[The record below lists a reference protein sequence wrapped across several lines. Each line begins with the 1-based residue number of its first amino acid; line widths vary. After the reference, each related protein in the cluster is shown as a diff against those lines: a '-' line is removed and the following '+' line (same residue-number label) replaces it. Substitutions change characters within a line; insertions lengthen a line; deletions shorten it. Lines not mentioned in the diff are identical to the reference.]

1 MNHYFE
7 KHRPFANG
15 IALSSAGIGY
25 LSGPY
30 LIAWLLETLGWRH
43 TLVVIS
49 CITLQMCILGSLF
62 FPIKGQ
68 PTGTCICLHA
78 CRSRHERSPSPARGR
93 DKAGS
98 FSIFLFLKNK
108 FVWILYASYTMLMVG
123 HSTQIVHFPSY
134 VKYLGIPFSDIP
146 LLYTMYGVTLVLARL
161 LGGMFCNSKEV
172 SLLLVYI
179 VCQFAFGLAIAL
191 MPIFADSFPTL
202 GIYITIIAI
211 YYGCCY
217 ASVTPLLVQYV
228 GLQHISMS
236 FGALFVCGGVGY
248 VIGPSFAGW
257 LYVVISI
264 LNILDIP

>member
-7 KHRPFANG
+7 KNRPLANG

-49 CITLQMCILGSLF
+49 CITLQICILGSLF

-68 PTGTCICLHA
+68 PTATCICLHA
-78 CRSRHERSPSPARGR
+78 CRSRHERPPSPARGT

-98 FSIFLFLKNK
+98 SLFLFLKNK
-108 FVWILYASYTMLMVG
+108 FVWILYASYTMFMAG
-123 HSTQIVHFPSY
+123 YSTQMIHFPSY
-134 VKYLGIPFSDIP
+134 VKSIGIPFSDIP

-179 VCQFAFGLAIAL
+179 VCQFAFGLALAL

-211 YYGCCY
+211 YYGGNY
-217 ASVTPLLVQYV
+217 VTTTPLLVQYV
-228 GLQHISMS
+228 GLPHISMS
-236 FGALFVCGGVGY
+236 FGALFLCGGVGY
-248 VIGPSFAGW
+248 VLGPAIAGRF
-257 LYVVISI
+257 YYCH
-264 LNILDIP
+264 